1 MENNIRRNQSHDHVN
16 KYKPKNLPSVPKANE
31 RLKLNERQ
39 NKNIVKDNM
48 MKVILDNS
56 QAQKIK
62 AKQLQKERSE

>member
-1 MENNIRRNQSHDHVN
+1 MDNQNGIRRNQSQDHVN
-16 KYKPKNLPSVPKANE
+16 KFRPKNLPKVPMAHEQN
-31 RLKLNERQ
+31 KLNDRQ

-62 AKQLQKERSE
+62 